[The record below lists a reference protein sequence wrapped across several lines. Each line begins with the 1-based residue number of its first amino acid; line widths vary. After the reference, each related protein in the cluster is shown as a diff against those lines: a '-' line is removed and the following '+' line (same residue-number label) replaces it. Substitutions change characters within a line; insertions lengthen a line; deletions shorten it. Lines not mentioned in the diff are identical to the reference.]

1 MLWKRCP
8 CVVQRS
14 VRKFC
19 RAAFAINDPKALQE
33 LQHEFGR
40 YEEALCQNNVKELD
54 LLFHKSPETVRYGV
68 SENLYGYEAIQAFRG
83 ARAPP
88 GQREILRSAL
98 TTYGSDLGVTHI
110 EFQRD
115 GSRRVGRQTQTWLR
129 TAEGWKVISAHVSMM
144 EEAT

>member
-1 MLWKRCP
+1 MLELLQLKL
-8 CVVQRS
+8 VS
-14 VRKFC
+14 G
-19 RAAFAINDPKALQE
+19 ALFAPRVPLGTLLFQALQE

-129 TAEGWKVISAHVSMM
+129 SLVGRTLESAVSGVDRV
-144 EEAT
+144 